1 MRRGPGS
8 QREQTSGKDIGRAMK
23 TLKEFLIGDRRT
35 IAGTVY
41 GTVIVLAV
49 LAAGARAYR
58 DHLWRLDVIA
68 AGSTL
73 VLWMAHVY
81 SDGLGNSLNIGR
93 RLTAAELS
101 QIARREYSIVAA
113 AVLPLAAITLGAVH
127 VLSAS
132 TAVFVAFAIGVVT
145 LTAQGVRYAQLE
157 NLSRPAAVLTVG
169 LNLAA
174 GLGLVALEAF
184 VSH

>member
-1 MRRGPGS
+1 MPEGPS
-8 QREQTSGKDIGRAMK
+8 AHRDIGFAMK

-41 GTVIVLAV
+41 GTIVVLAV
-49 LAAGARAYR
+49 LAAGASAYR
-58 DHLWRLDVIA
+58 DHLWRLDLIA

-81 SDGLGNSLNIGR
+81 SDGLGESLNLGR
-93 RLTAAELS
+93 RLTPIELS
-101 QIARREYSIVAA
+101 HIARREYSIVAA
-113 AVLPLAAITLGAVH
+113 AVLPLAAITLGAIH
-127 VLSAS
+127 VLPPG
-132 TAVFVAFAIGVVT
+132 TAVFVAFAVGVVT
-145 LTAQGVRYAQLE
+145 LTAQGIRYARLE
-157 NLSRPAAVLTVG
+157 NLSPPAAALTVS

-174 GLGLVALEAF
+174 GLALVALEAV

>member
-1 MRRGPGS
+1 V
-8 QREQTSGKDIGRAMK
+8 K

-41 GTVIVLAV
+41 GTIVVLAV

-58 DHLWRLDVIA
+58 EHLWRLDVIA

-73 VLWMAHVY
+73 VLWLAHVY
-81 SDGLGNSLNIGR
+81 SDGLGESLKLER
-93 RLTAAELS
+93 RLTIGELS

-127 VLSAS
+127 VLPAG
-132 TAVFVAFAIGVVT
+132 TAVFAAFAVGVVT
-145 LTAQGVRYAQLE
+145 LTAQGVRYARLE
-157 NLSRPAAVLTVG
+157 NLSRPAALLTIA
-169 LNLAA
+169 LNLGA
-174 GLGLVALEAF
+174 GLSLVALEAL
-184 VSH
+184 VSHH

>member
-1 MRRGPGS
+1 LVV
-8 QREQTSGKDIGRAMK
+8 K

-41 GTVIVLAV
+41 GTIVVLAV
-49 LAAGARAYR
+49 LAAGARPYHE
-58 DHLWRLDVIA
+58 HLWRLDVIA

-81 SDGLGNSLNIGR
+81 SDGLGESVNLGR
-93 RLTAAELS
+93 RLTVAELS
-101 QIARREYSIVAA
+101 LIARREYSIVAA
-113 AVLPLAAITLGAVH
+113 AVLPLTAITLGVIH
-127 VLSAS
+127 VLPVA
-132 TAVFVAFAIGVVT
+132 TAVFLAFAVGVVT
-145 LTAQGVRYAQLE
+145 LTAQGVRYAKVE
-157 NLSRPAAVLTVG
+157 NLSPPAAAVTIA

-174 GLGLVALEAF
+174 GLALVALEAL

>member
-1 MRRGPGS
+1 
-8 QREQTSGKDIGRAMK
+8 MK
-23 TLKEFLIGDRRT
+23 TLKAFLIGDRRT

-41 GTVIVLAV
+41 GTIVVLAV

-68 AGSTL
+68 AGSAL

-81 SDGLGNSLNIGR
+81 SDGLGESLNLGR
-93 RLTAAELS
+93 RLSVTELTR
-101 QIARREYSIVAA
+101 IARREYSIVAA
-113 AVLPLAAITLGAVH
+113 AVLPLVAITLGAIH
-127 VLSAS
+127 VLSS
-132 TAVFVAFAIGVVT
+132 GTAIFVAFAVGVVT
-145 LTAQGVRYAQLE
+145 LTAQGIRYAQVE
-157 NLSRPAAVLTVG
+157 DLSPPAAALTVA

-174 GLGLVALEAF
+174 GLALVALEAL

>member
-1 MRRGPGS
+1 LVV
-8 QREQTSGKDIGRAMK
+8 K

-41 GTVIVLAV
+41 GTIVVLAV
-49 LAAGARAYR
+49 LAAGAKAYR

-81 SDGLGNSLNIGR
+81 SDGLGESLNLER
-93 RLTAAELS
+93 RLTFGELRE
-101 QIARREYSIVAA
+101 IAQREYAIVAA
-113 AVLPLAAITLGAVH
+113 AVLPLAAVTLGALH
-127 VLSAS
+127 VLPPS
-132 TAVFVAFAIGVVT
+132 TALFVAFAIGVVT

-157 NLSRPAAVLTVG
+157 NLSRPVALLTIG

-174 GLGLVALEAF
+174 GLSLVALEAL
-184 VSH
+184 VSHQ

>member
-1 MRRGPGS
+1 VV
-8 QREQTSGKDIGRAMK
+8 K

-41 GTVIVLAV
+41 GTIVVLAV
-49 LAAGARAYR
+49 LAAGAKAYR

-81 SDGLGNSLNIGR
+81 SDGLGESLNLER
-93 RLTAAELS
+93 RLTFAELRT
-101 QIARREYSIVAA
+101 IARREYAIVAA
-113 AVLPLAAITLGAVH
+113 AVLPLAAVTLGALH
-127 VLSAS
+127 VFSPS
-132 TAVFVAFAIGVVT
+132 TALFVAFAIGVVT

-157 NLSRPAAVLTVG
+157 NLSRPVALLTIG

-174 GLGLVALEAF
+174 GLSLVALEAL
-184 VSH
+184 VSHQ